1 MWKFMRV
8 YRDPDVNAD
17 AKGAAEPAPG
27 ESAEALALEQ
37 ALLNEGEPNVD
48 TSKDQ
53 KAGTDGKDDKAKA
66 AADSKG
72 AGAGADKGVADPN
85 DPEYDID
92 FKDDKGAVTKQKVKL
107 SELKQGYL
115 RQDDYTKKTQRV
127 ADVEKNQKDLITT
140 VEAIRQ
146 NPKLAKLFVGLV
158 EGAIKKDAE
167 GKGYYD
173 DAFIDKQLNG
183 LQGVQAAPDDSKKDL
198 KDKNEDI
205 EAMLKDVDPDSPIA
219 KALRATWSQNKQL
232 MADLQSVKTAQEGT
246 RNIIDESTRVEAEK
260 QYQKLVTEAGT
271 MMNSHLDGMTDTT
284 KDGGL
289 EFFTPGEKQEWRF
302 KVVAFLRD
310 NPVEYKDDK
319 EFVKRIDEV
328 GKAVHNYMVK
338 FREEI
343 IAQKLEGNKLK
354 KGTTE
359 APKETLSADALT
371 LEEEIQ
377 KELDDLG
384 VK

>member
-1 MWKFMRV
+1 MWKFMRL
-8 YRDPDVNAD
+8 YRDPEANPDN
-17 AKGAAEPAPG
+17 KGGGEPAPG

-37 ALLNEGEPNVD
+37 ELLNEVGLHD
-48 TSKDQ
+48 ISKD
-53 KAGTDGKDDKAKA
+53 KDAGTAGKDDVNKTADNNKGSGA
-66 AADSKG
+66 AADKG
-72 AGAGADKGVADPN
+72 STD

-92 FKDDKGAVTKQKVKL
+92 FKDDKGGVSKQKVKL
-107 SELKQGYL
+107 SELKNGYL
-115 RQDDYTKKTQRV
+115 RQDDYTKKTQRLS
-127 ADVEKNQKDLITT
+127 EIENNQKDLITT

-158 EGAIKKDAE
+158 EGAIKKDAG

-173 DAFIDKQLNG
+173 EAFIDKQLNG
-183 LQGVQAAPDDSKKDL
+183 LQSVQAAPDDSKKDL

-205 EAMLKDVDPDSPIA
+205 EDMLKDVDPDSPIA
-219 KALRATWSQNKQL
+219 KALRVTMAQNKQL
-232 MADLQSVKTAQEGT
+232 MADIQNVKNAQEGT
-246 RNIIDESTRVEAEK
+246 RSIIDESTRAEAEK
-260 QYQKLVTEAGT
+260 QYQALVTEAGK
-271 MMNSHLDGMTDTT
+271 MMNDHLDGMTDTA
-284 KDGGL
+284 KGGL

-319 EFVKRIDEV
+319 EFIKRIDEA

-354 KGTTE
+354 KTVE
-359 APKETLSADALT
+359 PVADKPSADQMT
-371 LEEEIQ
+371 LEEELQ
-377 KELDDLG
+377 KELDSIG
-384 VK
+384 S